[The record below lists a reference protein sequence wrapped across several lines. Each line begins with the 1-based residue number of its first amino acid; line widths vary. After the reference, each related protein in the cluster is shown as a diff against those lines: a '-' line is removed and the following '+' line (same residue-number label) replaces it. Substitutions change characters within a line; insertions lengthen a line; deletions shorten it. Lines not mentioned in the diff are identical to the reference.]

1 MKGSITITQTE
12 DGLKLDLSDE
22 IKAAAN
28 YSKIINGLWKSFR
41 AIREGSYTA
50 TVGRFMA
57 LHLIDNPN
65 IRYMGYGGCYACW
78 GGDVFKFEVNGV
90 NRDYIFTSYETYC
103 MIEQL
108 LGKGDYLVMHNNR
121 SVVYLDPIGE

>member
-1 MKGSITITQTE
+1 MKGSITITQTK

-22 IKAAAN
+22 IKAADN
-28 YSKIINGLWKSFR
+28 YSQLINKLWKSFR
-41 AIREGSYTA
+41 AIREHSYA
-50 TVGRFMA
+50 ARVGRFMA
-57 LHLIDNPN
+57 LHLIENPN
-65 IRYMGYGGCYACW
+65 IRYMGYGGNYACW
-78 GGDVFKFEVNGV
+78 GGDVFMFEVEGV
-90 NRDYIFTSYETYC
+90 NRDYTFTPYETYC